1 MSDNSAETGNISI
14 NDAISLLSTPQVDNA
29 AEEQEEVLEEPQQ
42 PETEAL
48 ETSEDTAEEYATDDD
63 FDDDDVDEGEDAYEE
78 EEPEED
84 EEDHEEI
91 YTVKIDGEEHAV
103 TLDELRSG
111 YSRQQAYTK
120 RSMELAEQRKAF
132 EAEQSEV
139 QQLRDAYKQ
148 QLDEWSAVNQ
158 QTFQQE
164 PDWAT
169 LAQTMD
175 ASELVVQ
182 KAQWD
187 QQKAAAQQVEVER
200 QRLAQE
206 QMQEQQQKMQQH
218 LAAQREQMLERLPQ
232 WQDEEVRDAERQEVI
247 KYAQRR
253 IGFSEEEIANA
264 SDARAIELLYKAWKW
279 DTLQEKK
286 PVTKKRTRKA
296 PKMSKAGR
304 PATKK
309 QVATRQ
315 RQKSLDRLSKEG
327 SIDAALNYLMG
338 E

>member
-1 MSDNSAETGNISI
+1 MTDNSTETGNISI
-14 NDAISLLSTPQVDNA
+14 NDAISLLSTPEVDNA
-29 AEEQEEVLEEPQQ
+29 AEAQPEDQEELQQ

-48 ETSEDTAEEYATDDD
+48 EESEDTAEQTAPEDDY
-63 FDDDDVDEGEDAYEE
+63 DDDDVDDGEDAYLEE
-78 EEPEED
+78 WPED
-84 EEDHEEI
+84 EDENHDRT
-91 YTVKIDGEEHAV
+91 YVVKVDGEEHEV
-103 TLDELRSG
+103 TLDELQKG
-111 YSRQQAYTK
+111 YSRQQAFTK

-164 PDWAT
+164 PDWAA

-175 ASELVVQ
+175 ASELIVQ

-187 QQKAAAQQVEVER
+187 QQKAAAQQVEAER

-206 QMQEQQQKMQQH
+206 QQQEQQQRMQQH
-218 LAAQREQMLERLPQ
+218 LVMQREQMLERIPQ
-232 WQDEEVRDAERQEVI
+232 WRDEDVRDSERQEVI

-264 SDARAIELLYKAWKW
+264 SDARAIELLYKAWQW
-279 DTLQEKK
+279 DNLQEKK
-286 PVTKKRTRKA
+286 PVAKKRTRNA

-304 PATKK
+304 PTTKK
-309 QVATRQ
+309 QAATRQ

-327 SIDAALNYLMG
+327 SIDAAVNYLMG
-338 E
+338 S